1 MSLDFA
7 PGPAFQ
13 FSVLCLDSI
22 TDAVRNALPVQ
33 RATFPKQWMTPA
45 APELPVAAR
54 QLQRGQ
60 HQPPTIP
67 PPAGWPTAP
76 QKQQGLPGSP
86 KKAPREDVRHPK
98 IKTLMDPYLARY
110 NNYINLSAIL
120 TAANKQITDLPSLPN
135 YCTPTGASFIC
146 WNTVLGRCFRG
157 ERCKYYKGHVQ
168 KNDLMDEFADAVNNC
183 IGKGVLYYTEVPQGA
198 GSPDGKRKA
207 TEGPNDV

>member
-1 MSLDFA
+1 VSLDFA
-7 PGPAFQ
+7 PGTAFQ

-22 TDAVRNALPVQ
+22 TDAVRNTLPVQ

-54 QLQRGQ
+54 PVQRGQ

-67 PPAGWPTAP
+67 PPAGWPPAP

-86 KKAPREDVRHPK
+86 KKALPEDFRHPK
-98 IKTLMDPYLARY
+98 IKTLIDQYLARY
-110 NNYINLSAIL
+110 NNYINLSTIL
-120 TAANKQITDLPSLPN
+120 TAANKWITDLPSLPN

-157 ERCKYYKGHVQ
+157 KRCKYYKGHV
-168 KNDLMDEFADAVNNC
+168 
-183 IGKGVLYYTEVPQGA
+183 
-198 GSPDGKRKA
+198 
-207 TEGPNDV
+207 

>member
-1 MSLDFA
+1 MSSDFA
-7 PGPAFQ
+7 PGTAFQ
-13 FSVLCLDSI
+13 FSVSCLDSI

-54 QLQRGQ
+54 QVQCGQ

-67 PPAGWPTAP
+67 PPAGWPPAP

-86 KKAPREDVRHPK
+86 NKAPPEDIHHPK

-110 NNYINLSAIL
+110 NNYINLLAIL
-120 TAANKQITDLPSLPN
+120 TAANKRVTDLPSLPN
-135 YCTPTGASFIC
+135 YCIPTGASFIC
-146 WNTVLGRCFRG
+146 WNTVLGRCFR
-157 ERCKYYKGHVQ
+157 EKRCKYYKGHVQ
-168 KNDLMDEFADAVNNC
+168 KNDLTDEFADAVNDC